1 MSHVSH
7 VTRLQPSQW
16 AYVIDPDI
24 TPLLRLGVS
33 TSQLCFVGVLE
44 EKVPEQQHYISE
56 ILPRFPSVLLCRVSQ
71 PLHQVLHSLSHLFN
85 IQDPLDLIL
94 HVVILNC
101 SWWRGRVV
109 LGREGWGMVWSQQ
122 QLIEDLVDAPGSRK
136 LEPVSHRPHLLLN
149 HEGARSLV
157 IKLLGG
163 PVHLQVLGVQPD
175 QVPLGILMTWAVDRI
190 VPPLH

>member
-44 EKVPEQQHYISE
+44 EKVPEQQCYISE
-56 ILPRFPSVLLCRVSQ
+56 ILLRFPTVLLHRVSQ
-71 PLHQVLHSLSHLFN
+71 PLHQVLHSSSHLFN

-94 HVVILNC
+94 HMVILNC

-109 LGREGWGMVWSQQ
+109 LGREGWGMVWCQQ
-122 QLIEDLVDAPGSRK
+122 QLIEDLVDSPCSRK
-136 LEPVSHRPHLLLN
+136 LEPVPCRPHLLLN
-149 HEGARSLV
+149 REGSRAFV
-157 IKLLGG
+157 VQLLGG
-163 PVHLQVLGVQPD
+163 AVHLQVPCVQPD
-175 QVPLGILMTWAVDRI
+175 
-190 VPPLH
+190 